1 MNIDSGTAIV
11 LVYVLVSMGV
21 ITASLV
27 AALATGW
34 FTDRLRERRSR
45 QAVPGGENAE
55 RGRDRSGAAKLNES
69 LLVRRSSPERGIPE
83 PHSLRRLGLEAYH
96 KPGTSYHS
104 KQRTNVRL
112 RPYHHK
118 HHTDADQSCRIPHSH
133 LPKYLR

>member
-83 PHSLRRLGLEAYH
+83 PIHVWQVCRA
-96 KPGTSYHS
+96 TSARS
-104 KQRTNVRL
+104 ATVER
-112 RPYHHK
+112 
-118 HHTDADQSCRIPHSH
+118 
-133 LPKYLR
+133 

>member
-1 MNIDSGTAIV
+1 MVEQERLEIRAAMNIDSGTAIV

-21 ITASLV
+21 IIASLV

-34 FTDRLRERRSR
+34 FIDRLRERRSR

-83 PHSLRRLGLEAYH
+83 PIHVWQVCRA
-96 KPGTSYHS
+96 TSARS
-104 KQRTNVRL
+104 ATVER
-112 RPYHHK
+112 
-118 HHTDADQSCRIPHSH
+118 
-133 LPKYLR
+133 

>member
-69 LLVRRSSPERGIPE
+69 LLVRRVFASHYDQLLFSR
-83 PHSLRRLGLEAYH
+83 SLRACSTNRTPTLGSIISSARASFI
-96 KPGTSYHS
+96 GST
-104 KQRTNVRL
+104 
-112 RPYHHK
+112 
-118 HHTDADQSCRIPHSH
+118 
-133 LPKYLR
+133 